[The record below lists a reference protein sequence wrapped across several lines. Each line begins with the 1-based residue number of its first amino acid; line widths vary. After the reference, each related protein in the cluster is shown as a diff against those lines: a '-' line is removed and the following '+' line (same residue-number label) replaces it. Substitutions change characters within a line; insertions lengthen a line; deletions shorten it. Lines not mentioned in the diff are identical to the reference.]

1 MDSPMESIG
10 DSLEEN
16 HIKQIGSI
24 SCQTSNNKR
33 KTTKSTCKLI
43 MYDQTYFRG
52 KSVEVTA
59 DTKDFKAIKF
69 DNALASLK
77 IEGNCCWTLFVDS
90 GYKGGHKILGSGEYE
105 SGNDFKEVFKK
116 ASSAKKSV

>member
-1 MDSPMESIG
+1 MG
-10 DSLEEN
+10 RGN
-16 HIKQIGSI
+16 QIKTIGSS
-24 SCQTSNNKR
+24 SCQTRRNKQ
-33 KTTKSTCKLI
+33 KTKNSSCKLI

-52 KSVEVTA
+52 KSVEVTN

-77 IEGNCCWTLFVDS
+77 IEGNCCWTLFVDPD
-90 GYKGGHKILGSGEYE
+90 YKDGQTILGSGEYK

-116 ASSAKKSV
+116 ASSAKKS